1 MRSVDNR
8 IVAVEAAAS
17 PMTDGADPYRS
28 VARELLCVLADAGR
42 PMTLRELDEP
52 GRFAAADAAFQLS
65 VARVAGFVRAV
76 PNLDARPEP
85 SYQPTTL
92 GWMIARRTSRAG
104 MLARQLREAD
114 DAPWA
119 DEPSSSPRRGHRD
132 DAPWAPEPPPQL
144 RRRRTDGAP
153 RAA

>member
-1 MRSVDNR
+1 
-8 IVAVEAAAS
+8 
-17 PMTDGADPYRS
+17 MTDGADPYRS

-42 PMTLRELDEP
+42 PMSLRELEEP

-104 MLARQLREAD
+104 MLARQLRA
-114 DAPWA
+114 A
-119 DEPSSSPRRGHRD
+119 D
-132 DAPWAPEPPPQL
+132 DAPWAPERPSPSQL
-144 RRRRTDGAP
+144 RRRRTDDTP

>member
-1 MRSVDNR
+1 
-8 IVAVEAAAS
+8 
-17 PMTDGADPYRS
+17 MTNGADPYRS

-42 PMTLRELDEP
+42 PMTLRELEEP
-52 GRFAAADAAFQLS
+52 GRFAAAADAAFQLS

-76 PNLDARPEP
+76 PNLEARPEP

-104 MLARQLREAD
+104 MLARQLRQAD

-119 DEPSSSPRRGHRD
+119 
-132 DAPWAPEPPPQL
+132 AEPPSQL

>member
-1 MRSVDNR
+1 
-8 IVAVEAAAS
+8 
-17 PMTDGADPYRS
+17 MTDGADPYRS

-42 PMTLRELDEP
+42 PMSLRELEEP
-52 GRFAAADAAFQLS
+52 GRMAAADAAFQLS

-76 PNLDARPEP
+76 PNLDAQPEP

-119 DEPSSSPRRGHRD
+119 DESSPSTPRGHRD
-132 DAPWAPEPPPQL
+132 DAPWAAEPPSQL

>member
-1 MRSVDNR
+1 MDNGR
-8 IVAVEAAAS
+8 ARGEAARS

-28 VARELLCVLADAGR
+28 VARELLCVLADADR
-42 PMTLRELDEP
+42 PLSLRELQEP
-52 GRFAAADAAFQLS
+52 GRLAAGDAAFQLS

-76 PNLDARPEP
+76 PNLGERPEP

-104 MLARQLREAD
+104 MLARQLRAAD
-114 DAPWA
+114 GAPWA
-119 DEPSSSPRRGHRD
+119 AESPSPS
-132 DAPWAPEPPPQL
+132 
-144 RRRRTDGAP
+144 RRRRTDGTP

>member
-1 MRSVDNR
+1 
-8 IVAVEAAAS
+8 
-17 PMTDGADPYRS
+17 MTDGADPYRS

-42 PMTLRELDEP
+42 PMSLRELEEP
-52 GRFAAADAAFQLS
+52 GRFAGADAAFQLS

-76 PNLDARPEP
+76 PNLEERPEP

-114 DAPWA
+114 DV
-119 DEPSSSPRRGHRD
+119 
-132 DAPWAPEPPPQL
+132 PWAPEPPSQL

>member
-1 MRSVDNR
+1 MQGVDNR
-8 IVAVEAAAS
+8 TVGVEPAPP
-17 PMTDGADPYRS
+17 PMTDRADPYRS
-28 VARELLCVLADAGR
+28 VARELLCVLAAEGR
-42 PMTLRELDEP
+42 PMSLRELEEP
-52 GRFAAADAAFQLS
+52 GRLATADAAFQLS

-76 PNLDARPEP
+76 PSVERRPEP

-104 MLARQLREAD
+104 MLARQLREND

-119 DEPSSSPRRGHRD
+119 EGPACR
-132 DAPWAPEPPPQL
+132 PPH
-144 RRRRTDGAP
+144 RRRTDGAP

>member
-1 MRSVDNR
+1 MDNGCSR
-8 IVAVEAAAS
+8 VEPAAS

-42 PMTLRELDEP
+42 PMSLRELEEP

-76 PNLDARPEP
+76 PNLDERPEP

-104 MLARQLREAD
+104 MLARRLRTA
-114 DAPWA
+114 
-119 DEPSSSPRRGHRD
+119 D
-132 DAPWAPEPPPQL
+132 DAPWAPEPSSPSPL
-144 RRRRTDGAP
+144 RRRRTDDTP

>member
-1 MRSVDNR
+1 
-8 IVAVEAAAS
+8 
-17 PMTDGADPYRS
+17 MTDGADPYRS

-42 PMTLRELDEP
+42 PMSLRELEQP
-52 GRFAAADAAFQLS
+52 GRLAAADAAFQLS

-119 DEPSSSPRRGHRD
+119 AETPSHP
-132 DAPWAPEPPPQL
+132 L
-144 RRRRTDGAP
+144 RRRTDGTP

>member
-1 MRSVDNR
+1 
-8 IVAVEAAAS
+8 VARAEAATS
-17 PMTDGADPYRS
+17 PMTDRADPYRS
-28 VARELLCVLADAGR
+28 VARELLCVLAAEGR
-42 PMTLRELDEP
+42 PMSLRELEEP
-52 GRFAAADAAFQLS
+52 GRLAAGDAAFQLS

-76 PNLDARPEP
+76 PNATPRPEP

-104 MLARQLREAD
+104 ILARKLRESE

-119 DEPSSSPRRGHRD
+119 DGPARQ
-132 DAPWAPEPPPQL
+132 QL
-144 RRRRTDGAP
+144 HRRRRTDGAP